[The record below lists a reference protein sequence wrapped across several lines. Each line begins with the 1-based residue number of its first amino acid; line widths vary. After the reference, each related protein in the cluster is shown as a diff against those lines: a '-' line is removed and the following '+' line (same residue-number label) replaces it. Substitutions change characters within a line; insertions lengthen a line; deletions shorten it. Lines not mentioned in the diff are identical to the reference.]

1 MPADVD
7 ARLQVSLEV
16 CLNRD
21 GDRIGTGRVDE
32 VDQHRDAVIVN
43 AVGVKRQLPREV
55 GVLAPDRRV

>member
-7 ARLQVSLEV
+7 ARLKVSLEV

-21 GDRIGTGRVDE
+21 GNCIGSGRVDE
-32 VDQHRDAVIVN
+32 LDQDRYAVIVN

-55 GVLAPDRRV
+55 GVLAPDRGV